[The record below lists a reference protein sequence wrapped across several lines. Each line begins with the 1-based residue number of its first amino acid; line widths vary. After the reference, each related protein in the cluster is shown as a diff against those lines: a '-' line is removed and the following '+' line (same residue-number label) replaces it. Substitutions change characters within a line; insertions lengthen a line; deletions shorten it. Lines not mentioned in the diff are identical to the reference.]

1 MLQKTLLILL
11 LIATPV
17 WAVQTSHWNH
27 TGEADFKKGTMH
39 NVVATNLGDV
49 KLSRAVKTILEEN
62 AKVSAVY
69 AMVEAGDGTIY
80 AATGPHGVLL
90 KVKDDKAA
98 PIAQFEDNSS
108 VFALLI
114 DPTGSL
120 IVGVSGE
127 KGKVY
132 KLDKPSNEG
141 SKPVEIFADDEVQ
154 YIWALQQ
161 TPDGNLY
168 VATGPNGKLF
178 EVKADGTKSILMT
191 SDESNLLSLLSD
203 GKETLYVGTDP
214 NGLVYRVNRK
224 TKDIFVLFDA
234 PESEISCLALDRKGN
249 LYVGTAEAT
258 EPSAAKPLALPAV
271 EKAGR
276 PEGTGGVPLPSTP
289 PEIPKPPVKP
299 DPNPGEPEPIPKQVK
314 LQAGKSEAFLI
325 NLAKANA
332 KTPRRQGNLRDVYL
346 LEPSTWHGLP
356 ARVGGQLRKGN
367 SISNFYK
374 SQIANT
380 GWKPVPQRSPNQ
392 NSPSSPLGDLASWRS
407 SSSNAE
413 KQVRINYLV
422 DVNGLPNPNPVEK
435 PKPGPAT
442 AQAQANPNPA
452 TPNLPGDPDAAQPKP
467 QGNAIYRIDPDGFVT
482 EIFRQPVLVMSMLE
496 TDGTLLVGTGSDGL
510 IYQVNPAAE
519 ETVVLAKV
527 EPKQVLSL
535 LVSKD
540 GRILLGLAN
549 VGGIESMSRGYAA
562 EGTLISPVL
571 DASQISRFGKIHL
584 HGSLP
589 ATTSLTL
596 ATRSGNV
603 QEPSKAGWSKWSDE
617 MPAVEYVQV
626 TSPTARFMQYRLTL
640 TSTDP
645 KATPLV
651 NEVDIA
657 YQTPNVAPVIKS
669 VKIGVNPATPIASS
683 PLAAPSL
690 AALMAASATPT
701 PPNADANRIQTIAW
715 EAEDANGDTMQYR
728 LYFRTGIKAPWILL
742 KEKLTDTHFDWDTRT
757 VADGRYEVKVI
768 ASDATSNPPGQ
779 GKVGTRVSNPFVI
792 DNTAPVLGDVKSSVK
807 GSAVTI
813 AAKAVDR
820 TSIVSAIDYAVD
832 SNSDW
837 QMVLPSNKM
846 FDSPEESVNFTVRG
860 LSAGAHQITLRA
872 TDAKGNQT
880 FETMLVTIE
889 APTAER

>member
-1 MLQKTLLILL
+1 MSRYWILITLLAAFP
-11 LIATPV
+11 AT
-17 WAVQTSHWNH
+17 AVQTSHWNH
-27 TGEADFKKGTMH
+27 TGEAEFKKGSMH

-49 KLSRAVKTILEEN
+49 KLSRAVKTVLEED

-69 AMVEAGDGTIY
+69 AMVEAADGTIY

-90 KVKDDKAA
+90 KVKDDKATHVA
-98 PIAQFEDNSS
+98 DFEDNSS
-108 VFALLI
+108 IFSLLI
-114 DPTGSL
+114 DTKGSL

-132 KLDKPSNEG
+132 KLDKPSDEG

-168 VATGPNGKLF
+168 VATGPGGKLF

-203 GKETLYVGTDP
+203 GKDTLYVGTDP

-258 EPSAAKPLALPAV
+258 EPSAAKPPALPITD
-271 EKAGR
+271 KAGR

-289 PEIPKPPVKP
+289 PEIPKPPAKP
-299 DPNPGEPEPIPKQVK
+299 DPNPGEPEPIPKQALK
-314 LQAGKSEAFLI
+314 ISL
-325 NLAKANA
+325 
-332 KTPRRQGNLRDVYL
+332 
-346 LEPSTWHGLP
+346 WHGLP
-356 ARVGGQLRKGN
+356 ARVGGQAQNKTTLE
-367 SISNFYK
+367 SLSK
-374 SQIANT
+374 SHAANT
-380 GWKPVPQRSPNQ
+380 GWKPVPQQGSELNF
-392 NSPSSPLGDLASWRS
+392 LASYL
-407 SSSNAE
+407 
-413 KQVRINYLV
+413 KQERTARIDYLV
-422 DVNGLPNPNPVEK
+422 DNAGLPNPNPVEK

-442 AQAQANPNPA
+442 APAQANPNLNPS
-452 TPNLPGDPDAAQPKP
+452 TPGDQENAAQPKP
-467 QGNAIYRIDPDGFVT
+467 LGNAIYRIDPDGFVT
-482 EIFRQPVLVMSMLE
+482 EVFRQPVLVMSMLE
-496 TDGTLLVGTGSDGL
+496 TDGVLLVGTGSDGL

-535 LVSKD
+535 LASRD

-549 VGGIESMSRGYAA
+549 VGGIESMSRGYASQ
-562 EGTLISPVL
+562 GTFISPVL
-571 DASQISRFGKIHL
+571 DASQISRFGKIRL

-589 ATTSLTL
+589 ATTSLTI

-603 QEPSKAGWSKWSDE
+603 QEPSKSGWSKWSDE
-617 MPAVEYVQV
+617 MPAVEYAQI
-626 TSPTARFMQYRLTL
+626 TSPTARFIQYRLTL
-640 TSTDP
+640 ASTNP
-645 KATPLV
+645 KVTPLV

-657 YQTPNVAPVIKS
+657 YQTPNVAPFVKS
-669 VKIGVNPATPIASS
+669 VKIGANAATPNAT
-683 PLAAPSL
+683 PAASL
-690 AALMAASATPT
+690 AALIAATGTTANVAGT
-701 PPNADANRIQTIAW
+701 PPNPDANRVQTIAW
-715 EAEDANGDTMQYR
+715 EAEDANGDTLQYS

-742 KEKLTDTHFDWDTRT
+742 KEKLTENHFDWDTRT
-757 VADGRYEVKVI
+757 VADGRYEVKVV
-768 ASDATSNPPGQ
+768 ASDSTSNPPGQ
-779 GKVGTRVSNPFVI
+779 GKTGTRVSNPFVI

-813 AAKAVDR
+813 EAKAVDR

-880 FETMLVTIE
+880 FETVLVTIE